1 MKINNMKRNILLAV
15 VTLFVTV
22 FAITAWA
29 PKQTP
34 QIYTLKFTGDQL
46 NQLYFALDKSEAPHS
61 MVSMLQAEINKQYSE
76 QVKKDS
82 TQNKK

>member
-1 MKINNMKRNILLAV
+1 MNREKFKLTAFIVAFSMLALILLISA
-15 VTLFVTV
+15 TTRQQ
-22 FAITAWA
+22 
-29 PKQTP
+29 PQTF
-34 QIYTLKFTGDQL
+34 TFKFTQL
-46 NQLYFALDKSEAPHS
+46 QVQQLYFSLDKSEAPHS